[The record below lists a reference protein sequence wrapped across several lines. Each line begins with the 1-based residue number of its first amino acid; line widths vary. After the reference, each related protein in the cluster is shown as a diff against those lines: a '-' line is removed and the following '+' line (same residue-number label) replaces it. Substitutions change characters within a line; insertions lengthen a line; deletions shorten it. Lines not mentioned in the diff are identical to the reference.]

1 MTKTPRWTKIVGT
14 LSILPA
20 LYFWLWIL
28 GPKSWLA
35 SYPGKPGM
43 VLIGILCA
51 IPLSIVVATR
61 GSRVWLSFA
70 KILSAPKM
78 ARFFLTTA

>member
-28 GPKSWLA
+28 RPKFWLA

-61 GSRVWLSFA
+61 GSRVWYVV
-70 KILSAPKM
+70 
-78 ARFFLTTA
+78 TAIALGTLLFVGFRLH

>member
-61 GSRVWLSFA
+61 GSRVWYVV
-70 KILSAPKM
+70 
-78 ARFFLTTA
+78 TAIALGTLLFVGFRLH